1 MLNMQLSGMIG
12 GQEILIILLI
22 VLVLFGGKKIPE
34 LMKGFG
40 KGVREYKDAVNSV
53 EKDLTTKPKELN
65 KEEVIENQKEEI
77 EEKA

>member
-65 KEEVIENQKEEI
+65 KEEVKENQKEEI